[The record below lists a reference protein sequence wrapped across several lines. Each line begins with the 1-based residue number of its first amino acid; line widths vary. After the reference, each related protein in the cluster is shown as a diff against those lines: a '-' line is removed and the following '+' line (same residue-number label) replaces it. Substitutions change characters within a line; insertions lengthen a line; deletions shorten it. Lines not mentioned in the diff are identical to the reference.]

1 MTVQIENILIWQKN
15 GVVRNLKLQQN
26 AVNVITGDSG
36 KGKSSIL
43 HIIDYCLLSSKADGI
58 SKANIDDK
66 SSWYGL
72 RLHTTKGLVTI
83 ARPAYHTGETDT
95 LYFSDD
101 GAIPELPTKNMKVAS
116 LKMVLDKEF
125 GLDSD
130 LKVPY
135 GGKTIKAGSKISFR
149 YFLNYCYQDQN
160 SIVAPNY
167 LYNKPGDAKVIERVE
182 RTFKMA
188 IGIVD
193 AKGAI
198 VHERLEKLQSDRLSI
213 KRRLEILG
221 KKQLEFQEDVL
232 SLEDEAVSLGLIEK
246 ASNNIFTS
254 LNNLK
259 QITSFP
265 IERFSNVGEQVK
277 SLEAREM
284 ELNRKL
290 RKFNRFNDGYR
301 DYQSALK
308 DSEDSVRPVSY
319 LMDKYK
325 EILPGTKTSEI
336 LQALD
341 AQLLSAKES
350 WKNKND
356 SLLYVDVA
364 EHIKSIKNEL
374 KNIQLKLEELKA
386 LSEHISSPKDIYRYQ
401 GKLGVKVELYS
412 ERSAPSD
419 YNDKLSEINTNIAQL
434 ENIAQDIE
442 SRREYVMGKLNERI
456 NEHLSRLKL
465 KGYESSEAVFLER
478 ERVINLILDEGRKV
492 EKMIDIGSAS
502 NYLYIHLSYFMA
514 LHEVARDNKV
524 PWLPHFLVFDQVST
538 PYSGESLDD
547 KYSLDLALKE
557 LNIFVEVMK
566 KKGGIQIILMEHI
579 PESHWTNLSL
589 NNFMLVDKELVDG
602 YGLINE

>member
-1 MTVQIENILIWQKN
+1 MTVQIGNILIWQKN
-15 GVVRNLKLQQN
+15 EVVRNLELEQN

-66 SSWYGL
+66 SSWYGV

-83 ARPAYHTGETDT
+83 ARPAYHAGETDT
-95 LYFSDD
+95 LFFSDIGD
-101 GAIPELPTKNMKVAS
+101 IPHLPTKNMKVAS

-167 LYNKPGDAKVIERVE
+167 LYNKPGDTKVTERIE

-188 IGIVD
+188 LGIVD

-198 VHERLEKLQSDRLSI
+198 VNERLEKLRSDRLSI
-213 KRRLEILG
+213 ERRYEIIG
-221 KKQLEFQEDVL
+221 KKQLEFHEDVI
-232 SLEDEAVSLGLIEK
+232 SLEEEAVSLGLIEK
-246 ASNNIFTS
+246 ASDDIFTS
-254 LNNLK
+254 LNNLEK
-259 QITSFP
+259 IVRFP
-265 IERFSNVGEQVK
+265 IERFGNIGEQVK
-277 SLEAREM
+277 SLETREM

-290 RKFNRFNDGYR
+290 NKFNKFNDGYR

-308 DSEDSVRPVSY
+308 ESEDAVRPVTY
-319 LMDKYK
+319 LMDKYA
-325 EILPGTKTSEI
+325 EILPGSKTSEI

-341 AQLLSAKES
+341 AQLLLVKAN
-350 WKNKND
+350 WKNKNN
-356 SLLYVDVA
+356 SLLYVDVS
-364 EHIKSIKNEL
+364 EHIKNIKNEL
-374 KNIQLKLEELKA
+374 KEIQLKLVELNA
-386 LSEHISSPKDIYRYQ
+386 LSERISSPKEIYRYQ

-412 ERSAPSD
+412 EKSAPSD
-419 YNDKLSEINTNIAQL
+419 YSGKLSQIDSDIAQL
-434 ENIAQDIE
+434 KSNAQDIE
-442 SRREYVMGKLNERI
+442 SRREYVMGKLNDKI
-456 NEHLSRLKL
+456 NDHLSRLKL
-465 KGYESSEAVFLER
+465 KGYEVSQAVFLER

-514 LHEVARDNKV
+514 LHEVARDNQV

-538 PYSGESLDD
+538 PYSGESPDD
-547 KYSLDLALKE
+547 VYSLDLALKE
-557 LNIFVEVMK
+557 LNLFVETMK
-566 KKGGIQIILMEHI
+566 QKGGIQIILMEHI
-579 PESHWTNLSL
+579 PESHWTNLGL
-589 NNFMLVDKELVDG
+589 NNFKLVDRELVDG